1 MVNVTTLQR
10 YLPLSVKHALKPY
23 YRLLYPDKLHV
34 LLWITFRCNYRCS
47 YCPIVTKFSYEGVI
61 GRREECSVDEWLEG
75 LDKLPSANIY
85 VSGGEPFL
93 YNGLPELINRLPDKH
108 RILGIVTNG
117 TVKTEVYRRLQKPV
131 HLNISFH
138 REFVDDKR
146 FLRKL
151 HELKEDFRLCVNIVA
166 TPENIPILRKVRD
179 MLNHK
184 NITLHVDP
192 LDSQDFTYSDADLEV
207 LGEFLERDRF
217 AKVEES
223 LNFKDYTTKSCSAG
237 MNYVNILP
245 NGDVYTCM
253 EGVHYNHS
261 PLYQPLLQSG
271 PAAPYSASP
280 YRMKNLF
287 DEDFSLRKNRM
298 VCRLPC
304 ASGCDLDSAS
314 IKRVGP
320 IAAAA

>member
-1 MVNVTTLQR
+1 MLNVTTLQR

-23 YRLLYPDKLHV
+23 YRLLYPDKLHA

-47 YCPIVTKFSYEGVI
+47 YCPIVTKFSYEGVV
-61 GRREECSVDEWLEG
+61 GRRDERSVEEWLDG
-75 LDKLPSANIY
+75 LDKLPSANLYI
-85 VSGGEPFL
+85 SGGEPFL
-93 YNGLPELINRLPDKH
+93 YAGLPELINRLPDKH
-108 RILGIVTNG
+108 RILGVVTNA
-117 TVKTEVYRRLQKPV
+117 TVKTDVYRRLKKPV

-138 REFVDDKR
+138 REFVEDER
-146 FLRKL
+146 FIKKL

-166 TPENIPILRKVRD
+166 TPENIPVLQRVQE
-179 MLNHK
+179 MLDHK

-192 LDSQDFTYSDADLEV
+192 LDSQDFQYTDGELAILS
-207 LGEFLERDRF
+207 EFLERDRF
-217 AKVEES
+217 AKVEEQLS
-223 LNFKDYTTKSCSAG
+223 FKDYGTKSCSAG

-261 PLYQPLLQSG
+261 SLYQPLLETG
-271 PAAPYSASP
+271 PDAPYSAAP

-287 DEDFSLRKNRM
+287 DADFALRKHRLA
-298 VCRLPC
+298 CRLPC

-314 IKRVGP
+314 IRRVASVAT
-320 IAAAA
+320 AA